1 MSRRRALA
9 LFACAAFLLVGTA
22 SAEEGEDKQ
31 ELTSPAEDFP
41 QSVGVFGSSWNGGG
55 LSYQRWFG
63 RLGLGL
69 TAGGT
74 ASPATLYRTDGSS
87 TTSSAFNWGYNV
99 QLDLLYRLYASNF
112 WRWLSGDLFAFA
124 TFGHH
129 GDSTAHYVNPNTTI
143 GDGDEYYVNGT
154 FIPTFSAGLG
164 IGYEIVLFRHFSAP
178 IQFGY
183 VVEWPFTMN
192 FSVAG
197 GLRYR
202 Y

>member
-1 MSRRRALA
+1 MKRRRTLA
-9 LFACAAFLLVGTA
+9 TIACAAIFLSGA
-22 SAEEGEDKQ
+22 AWSEEGRDSLD
-31 ELTSPAEDFP
+31 LTSPAEDFP

-74 ASPATLYRTDGSS
+74 ASPATYYGTDSTE
-87 TTSSAFNWGYNV
+87 TTSNVFNWGYNV
-99 QLDLLYRLYASNF
+99 QLDILYRLYASNF

-124 TFGHH
+124 TIGHR
-129 GDSTAHYVNPNTTI
+129 GDNEAIYMNPDKDTE
-143 GDGDEYYVNGT
+143 GDEYYAKGSFV
-154 FIPTFSAGLG
+154 PTFSAGLG

-192 FSVAG
+192 FCVAG